1 MRSRRTYLAPALLLT
16 ALGFL
21 VFSTER
27 ASATPLQDQQS
38 SDQSVATSPDV
49 ITAETNMVLVDV
61 VVTDKK
67 DNYIRDL
74 ESADFR
80 VFEDDKE
87 QTIASFSRLADA
99 AAREGISQPRYV
111 VLFFDNSTL
120 DPQDQMRAR
129 EAAAQ
134 FVEKN
139 AASDRMMA
147 VVDFG
152 GAFRI
157 AQNFTAD
164 GAALKKAV
172 GGVKFASLQPN
183 EAGQSRELA
192 AMGMPSQVQV
202 RSDFA
207 ARSVL
212 LAIRNLAKTLRSV
225 PGRKTMILFSGGFPL
240 TAQRQSELSA
250 TIDAANKAN
259 VAIYTV
265 DARGLRTSEPTG
277 MPGFENPS
285 VPGRPPGASLIPDEP
300 PFPHEVALLA
310 SLREV
315 LGSPQRLDQRPQG
328 GGGSGGTGGSPR
340 GGGGSGG
347 GSGGSGGVGGG
358 GPSTGGGS
366 IGGSTGGGRTG
377 GGVPSTGGGR
387 TPGGATTGGR
397 PSNVPN
403 AATGNNPFG
412 PNRPGYETFPN
423 RSIIP
428 QMIDNVSTNQ
438 QVLYALAAG
447 TGGFTIFNTNDFTE
461 KLGRIV
467 QELDEYYILS
477 YISPNRAHDGSYHR
491 IKVKVERKGVEVR
504 FRTGYYDTKGQDVLK
519 DKPEGK
525 VLEEQVASSRPS
537 DFPVSLSGP
546 YFYTAADVGRVNLS
560 LAVPASV
567 LGFEK
572 EKGKFHYEI
581 NILGIAYDDHNSVAA
596 RFSDTVNLD
605 LGKREQKE
613 FSKGSYTYR
622 NNFNIAP
629 GDYTLKLVLAG
640 GGQKFGKYEMP
651 LSIPPY
657 NTNDFHISSVALSN
671 QMQPV
676 SDLTAGLDE
685 ALLEERT
692 PLVARGMEIIPSSN
706 NQFSREE
713 KVGLYVEVYEPLMA
727 QPNPPRVGVIFNVID
742 AKTNQQVFTS
752 NTVLVNNFAEQGSPV
767 IPVGLLLPVE
777 QLKLPAG
784 EYRLEMVAR
793 DDRGNV
799 SSQQTTTFAI
809 D

>member
-1 MRSRRTYLAPALLLT
+1 MRSRRAPLSPVLLLT
-16 ALGFL
+16 ALGCL
-21 VFSTER
+21 AFSS
-27 ASATPLQDQQS
+27 AWAPATPIEDQEPSGQA
-38 SDQSVATSPDV
+38 VATSRDV

-74 ESADFR
+74 EVADFR
-80 VFEDDKE
+80 VFEDDVE
-87 QTIASFSRLADA
+87 QAIASFSRVAEA
-99 AAREGISQPRYV
+99 PAKAGIAQPRYV
-111 VLFFDNSTL
+111 ILFFDNSTM
-120 DPQDQMRAR
+120 DPEEQMRAR
-129 EAAAQ
+129 NAAAQ
-134 FVEKN
+134 FVETN

-147 VVDFG
+147 IVDFG
-152 GAFRI
+152 GSLRI
-157 AQNFTAD
+157 AQNFTAN
-164 GAALKKAV
+164 GEALKKAV
-172 GGVKFASLQPN
+172 GGVKYASLQPN
-183 EAGQSRELA
+183 ETGQSTELA
-192 AMGMPSQVQV
+192 TMGMPSQVQV

-265 DARGLRTSEPTG
+265 DARGLRALQPSG
-277 MPGFENPS
+277 MPGIENPS
-285 VPGRPPGASLIPDEP
+285 IPGRPPGASLIPNES
-300 PFPHEVALLA
+300 PFPHEPALLA

-315 LGSPQRLDQRPQG
+315 LGLPLRLGQRPQG
-328 GGGSGGTGGSPR
+328 GGGTSGGGGGSPR
-340 GGGGSGG
+340 GGGGSTG
-347 GSGGSGGVGGG
+347 GSGGFGGG

-366 IGGSTGGGRTG
+366 VGGSGGGFPSG
-377 GGVPSTGGGR
+377 GGGG
-387 TPGGATTGGR
+387 TPGGPTTGGR
-397 PSNVPN
+397 PSNIPN
-403 AATGNNPFG
+403 SGTANDPFG
-412 PNRPGYETFPN
+412 PNRPGYDTFPN

-428 QMIDNVSTNQ
+428 QMLENVSTNQ

-467 QELDEYYILS
+467 QELDEYYILG
-477 YISPNRAHDGSYHR
+477 YVPVNQAHDGSYHR

-504 FRTGYYDTKGQDVLK
+504 SRSGYYDTKSQDMLK

-537 DFPVSLSGP
+537 DFPVSLSAP
-546 YFYTAADVGRVNLS
+546 YFYTAADVARVNLS
-560 LAVPASV
+560 LAVPAGV
-567 LGFEK
+567 LSFEK
-572 EKGKFHYEI
+572 AKGKFHYEI
-581 NILGIAYDDHNSVAA
+581 NVLGIAYNEHNSVAA

-605 LGKREQKE
+605 LEKKQQKD

-629 GDYTLKLVLAG
+629 GTYTLKLALAA

-651 LSIPPY
+651 LSIEPY
-657 NTNDFHISSVALSN
+657 GGNEFHISSVALSN

-676 SDLTAGLDE
+676 SGLTAGLDE

-706 NQFSREE
+706 NQFTKEE

-727 QPNPPRVGVIFNVID
+727 QPIPPRVGVIFNVID

-752 NTVLVNNFAEQGSPV
+752 NTVLVNEFAEKGNPI
-767 IPVGLLLPVE
+767 IPVGLLLPVDK
-777 QLKLPAG
+777 LNLPAG
-784 EYRLEMVAR
+784 QYRLEMVAR

-799 SSQQTTTFAI
+799 SSQQTATFAI

>member
-1 MRSRRTYLAPALLLT
+1 MRSRRACFSPALLLT
-16 ALGFL
+16 ALGCL
-21 VFSTER
+21 
-27 ASATPLQDQQS
+27 AWLSAGAPAAPPQDQQATG
-38 SDQSVATSPDV
+38 QSVAASSDV

-67 DNYIRDL
+67 DHYIRDL
-74 ESADFR
+74 EANDFR

-87 QTIASFSRLADA
+87 QTISSFSRVADA
-99 AAREGISQPRYV
+99 PSTAGVAQPRYV
-111 VLFFDNSTL
+111 VLFFDNSTM
-120 DPQDQMRAR
+120 DPQEQMRAR

-152 GAFRI
+152 GTLRI

-164 GAALKKAV
+164 GEALKKAV
-172 GGVKFASLQPN
+172 GGVKYASLQPN
-183 EAGQSRELA
+183 EVGQSRELVS
-192 AMGMPSQVQV
+192 MGSPTQLQV

-212 LAIRNLAKTLRSV
+212 MAIRNMAKTLRAV
-225 PGRKTMILFSGGFPL
+225 PGRKTMIFFSGGFPL
-240 TAQRQSELSA
+240 TAQRESELTA
-250 TIDAANKAN
+250 TIDSANKAN

-265 DARGLRTSEPTG
+265 DVRGLQALPPTS
-277 MPGFENPS
+277 MPGFENPTA
-285 VPGRPPGASLIPDEP
+285 PGMPPGASLLPNES

-310 SLREV
+310 SLRAV
-315 LGSPQRLDQRPQG
+315 LGPPQRLEQRPQG
-328 GGGSGGTGGSPR
+328 GGGSAGGGGTGGGGTSPR
-340 GGGGSGG
+340 GGGGTS
-347 GSGGSGGVGGG
+347 GSGGSGGGT
-358 GPSTGGGS
+358 PSTGGGS
-366 IGGSTGGGRTG
+366 TAGGRTGGGLPSTGGGRTG
-377 GGVPSTGGGR
+377 
-387 TPGGATTGGR
+387 TPTTGGR
-397 PSNVPN
+397 TSNINNP
-403 AATGNNPFG
+403 ATSNNPFG
-412 PNRPGYETFPN
+412 PNRPGYDTFPN

-428 QMIDNVSTNQ
+428 PMIEGTSANQ

-467 QELDEYYILS
+467 QELDEYYILG
-477 YISPNRAHDGSYHR
+477 YISLNRAHDGSSHR
-491 IKVKVERKGVEVR
+491 IKVRVERKGTEVR
-504 FRTGYYDTKGQDVLK
+504 SRSGYYDTKSQDMLK

-525 VLEEQVASSRPS
+525 VLEEQAASSRPS
-537 DFPVSLSGP
+537 DFAVSLSAP
-546 YFYTAADVGRVNLS
+546 HFYTAADVARVNLT

-572 EKGKFHYEI
+572 VKGKFHYEI

-596 RFSDTVNLD
+596 RFSDAVKLD
-605 LGKREQKE
+605 LEKKEQKE

-622 NNFNIAP
+622 NNFSIAP
-629 GDYTLKLVLAG
+629 GNYTLKLVLAG
-640 GGQKFGKYEMP
+640 GGQKFGKYEKP
-651 LSIPPY
+651 LSIAPY
-657 NTNDFHISSVALSN
+657 SGNEFRVSSLALSS

-676 SDLTAGLDE
+676 SNLTAGLDE

-692 PLVARGMEIIPSSN
+692 PLVTRGMEIIPSSN
-706 NQFSREE
+706 NQFDRAD

-727 QPNPPRVGVIFNVID
+727 QPNPPRVGVIFNLID

-752 NTVLVNNFAEQGSPV
+752 NTVLVNEFAEQGNPV

-777 QLKLPAG
+777 KLKLPAG
-784 EYRLEMVAR
+784 DYRVELMAR

-799 SSQQTTTFAI
+799 SSQQTAVFALN
-809 D
+809 

>member
-1 MRSRRTYLAPALLLT
+1 MRSRRAHLSTALLLT
-16 ALGFL
+16 ALGCL
-21 VFSTER
+21 AFST
-27 ASATPLQDQQS
+27 AWAPAAPLQDQQS
-38 SDQSVATSPDV
+38 PQPAATSPDV
-49 ITAETNMVLVDV
+49 ITAETNLVLVDV

-67 DNYIRDL
+67 DHYVRDL
-74 ESADFR
+74 EAGDFR
-80 VFEDDKE
+80 VLEDDKE
-87 QTIASFSRLADA
+87 QTITSFSRLADA
-99 AAREGISQPRYV
+99 PAREGIAQPRYV
-111 VLFFDNSTL
+111 VLFFDNSTM

-129 EAAAQ
+129 AAAAQ

-139 AASDRMMA
+139 AAGDRMMA

-152 GAFRI
+152 GTLQI

-164 GAALKKAV
+164 GPALKKAV
-172 GGVKFASLQPN
+172 GGIKYASLQPN
-183 EAGQSRELA
+183 EAGQSSELA
-192 AMGMPSQVQV
+192 TMGTPSQVQV

-207 ARSVL
+207 AHSVL
-212 LAIRNLAKTLRSV
+212 MAIRNLAKTLRPV
-225 PGRKTMILFSGGFPL
+225 PGRKTMIFFSGGFPL

-265 DARGLRTSEPTG
+265 DVRGLRALEPTG
-277 MPGFENPS
+277 MPGIENPS
-285 VPGRPPGASLIPDEP
+285 LPGRPPGASLIPHES

-315 LGSPQRLDQRPQG
+315 LGPPPRLEQRPQG
-328 GGGSGGTGGSPR
+328 GGGSGGSPR

-347 GSGGSGGVGGG
+347 SGGFGGG
-358 GPSTGGGS
+358 APSTGGGS
-366 IGGSTGGGRTG
+366 AGGSTGGGRTG
-377 GGVPSTGGGR
+377 GGFPSTGGAR
-387 TPGGATTGGR
+387 TPGGPTTGGR
-397 PSNVPN
+397 PSNINNP
-403 AATGNNPFG
+403 ATGNSPYD

-428 QMIDNVSTNQ
+428 RMIDNVSTNQ

-477 YISPNRAHDGSYHR
+477 YASPNQEHDGSYHR

-504 FRTGYYDTKGQDVLK
+504 FRSGYYDTKGQDVLK
-519 DKPEGK
+519 NKTEGK

-537 DFPVSLSGP
+537 DFPVTLSGP
-546 YFYTAADVGRVNLS
+546 YFYTAADVARVNLS

-596 RFSDTVNLD
+596 RFSDTVKVD
-605 LGKREQKE
+605 LEKKDQKE

-622 NNFNIAP
+622 NNFNVAP

-657 NTNDFHISSVALSN
+657 NGNEFHISSVALSN

-676 SDLTAGLDE
+676 SDLTAGLDA
-685 ALLEERT
+685 ALLEERA
-692 PLVARGMEIIPSSN
+692 PLVARGMEIIPSST

-727 QPNPPRVGVIFNVID
+727 QPNPPRVGVIFNLID

-752 NTVLVNNFAEQGSPV
+752 NTVLVNAFAEQGSPV
-767 IPVGLLLPVE
+767 IPVGLLLPVD

-799 SSQQTTTFAI
+799 SSQQTTTLAI